1 MARPKTK
8 ILDLNR
14 ALLQQGKTATG
25 TQPLTPV
32 VAETPV
38 SEMPL
43 VLTLDEVNPNPDNPR
58 TTRNPKYDDIKAS
71 IRARGLDTVPKVT
84 RDPDRPELGYFFS
97 DGGNTRYAILSE
109 LWQETG
115 EERFYRFSCVFKP
128 WPGRLS
134 CVIGHLAENEV
145 RGDLSFIE
153 KAFGIRQARELYEAQ
168 LGKPVSL
175 RELSTLLTAEGYP
188 VHNSSISRMEDAVQ
202 YLYPY
207 MPHLLETGL
216 GRPQILQL
224 LAMRSHA
231 ETTWQKH
238 CITQDSNQP
247 FDTVFG
253 DVCRHFDSPEVYSL
267 DMFRDELIGALIKA
281 LPHPLLN
288 YDRWLLELDPKEQ
301 NRRKHLGELTSTST
315 PELLDKASTV
325 VLAPELQQ
333 EENGG
338 LPSTES
344 EVPGGG
350 GGSSLVLD
358 SALLE
363 SAGDSDNELQGV
375 QDEVIPSTQTEPRV
389 ETQPDLYGAPSVLS
403 GDVETLLDGE
413 NTTVNEPLLS
423 GSHESTAPH
432 NNTETQPNQAVTL
445 ASEVPFAGVGL
456 EPVSTIWAISALQ
469 DDIEHLQVITFRL
482 AFELAEV
489 AGCEA
494 EIKADKADLQA
505 AGYALT
511 AERPSRFTALLLTL
525 AGNNPDGASSSSFN
539 DALIGSENAADWP
552 LLDDIHAVKM
562 MRLIR
567 VLRRL
572 RELQRDLPAS
582 EETA

>member
-1 MARPKTK
+1 MARTKTK
-8 ILDLNR
+8 ILDLNS
-14 ALLQQGKTATG
+14 ALLQQGKTAAG
-25 TQPLTPV
+25 TQPLAPV
-32 VAETPV
+32 LAETPV

-58 TTRNPKYDDIKAS
+58 TSRNPRYEEIKSS
-71 IRARGLDTVPKVT
+71 ILARGLDTVPKVT
-84 RDPDRPELGYFFS
+84 RDPERPELGYFFS

-153 KAFGIRQARELYEAQ
+153 KAFGIRQARALYEAE
-168 LGKPVSL
+168 LGKAVSL
-175 RELSTLLTAEGYP
+175 RELSTLLTAQGYP

-238 CITQDSNQP
+238 CITQEPKQP

-253 DVCRHFDSPEVYSL
+253 DVCSHFDSPEDYSL
-267 DMFRDELIGALIKA
+267 DMFRDELIGALINA

-301 NRRKHLGELTSTST
+301 NRRKHLGEPEPALT
-315 PELLDKASTV
+315 PELSGEGNTV
-325 VLAPELQQ
+325 ELAPALQQ
-333 EENGG
+333 GNTGG
-338 LPSTES
+338 PTVPEVQGES
-344 EVPGGG
+344 
-350 GGSSLVLD
+350 SSLVLD
-358 SALLE
+358 SALHE
-363 SAGDSDNELQGV
+363 STGDADDESQNV
-375 QDEVIPSTQTEPRV
+375 QEEETPATQTEPRV

-403 GDVETLLDGE
+403 GDVETVLDGE
-413 NTTVNEPLLS
+413 NTTVPLPDP
-423 GSHESTAPH
+423 HESTAPH
-432 NNTETQPNQAVTL
+432 SNTVTQPKQGVTPV
-445 ASEVPFAGVGL
+445 AEVPFAEVGL
-456 EPVSTIWAISALQ
+456 EPVSSIWAISALQ

-511 AERPSRFTALLLTL
+511 TERPSRFTALLLTL
-525 AGNNPDGASSSSFN
+525 AGNNPDGALSSSLN
-539 DALIGSENAADWP
+539 EALIGSENAADWP
-552 LLDDIHAVKM
+552 LLDDIHAVKL

-572 RELQRDLPAS
+572 RELQRDLSAT

>member
-1 MARPKTK
+1 MARTKTK
-8 ILDLNR
+8 ILDLNS
-14 ALLQQGKTATG
+14 ALLQQGKTAAG
-25 TQPLTPV
+25 TQPLAPV
-32 VAETPV
+32 LAETPV

-58 TTRNPKYDDIKAS
+58 TSRNPRYEEIKSS
-71 IRARGLDTVPKVT
+71 ILARGLDTVPKVT
-84 RDPDRPELGYFFS
+84 RDPERPELGYFFS

-153 KAFGIRQARELYEAQ
+153 KAFGIRQARALYEAQ
-168 LGKPVSL
+168 LGKAVSL
-175 RELSTLLTAEGYP
+175 RELSTLLTAQGYP

-238 CITQDSNQP
+238 CITQEPKQP

-253 DVCRHFDSPEVYSL
+253 DVCSHFDSPEDYSL
-267 DMFRDELIGALIKA
+267 DMFRDELIGALINA

-301 NRRKHLGELTSTST
+301 NRRKHLGEPEPALT
-315 PELLDKASTV
+315 PELSGEGNTV
-325 VLAPELQQ
+325 ELAPALQQ
-333 EENGG
+333 GNTGG
-338 LPSTES
+338 PTVPEVQGES
-344 EVPGGG
+344 
-350 GGSSLVLD
+350 SSLVLD
-358 SALLE
+358 SALHE
-363 SAGDSDNELQGV
+363 STGNADDESQNV
-375 QDEVIPSTQTEPRV
+375 QEEETPATQTERRV

-403 GDVETLLDGE
+403 GDVETVLDGE
-413 NTTVNEPLLS
+413 NTTVLLPDP
-423 GSHESTAPH
+423 HESTAPH
-432 NNTETQPNQAVTL
+432 SNTVTQPKQGVTPV
-445 ASEVPFAGVGL
+445 AEVPFAEVGL
-456 EPVSTIWAISALQ
+456 EPVSSIWAISALQ

-525 AGNNPDGASSSSFN
+525 AGNNPDGALSSSLN
-539 DALIGSENAADWP
+539 EALIGSENAADWP
-552 LLDDIHAVKM
+552 LLDDIHAVKL

-572 RELQRDLPAS
+572 RELQRDLSAT

>member
-1 MARPKTK
+1 MARTKTK
-8 ILDLNR
+8 ILDLNS
-14 ALLQQGKTATG
+14 ALLQQGKTAAG
-25 TQPLTPV
+25 TQPLAPV
-32 VAETPV
+32 LAETPV

-58 TTRNPKYDDIKAS
+58 TSRNPRYEEIKSS
-71 IRARGLDTVPKVT
+71 ILARGLDTVPKVT
-84 RDPDRPELGYFFS
+84 RDPERPELGYFFS

-153 KAFGIRQARELYEAQ
+153 KAFGIRQARALYEAE
-168 LGKPVSL
+168 LGKAVSL
-175 RELSTLLTAEGYP
+175 RELSTLLTAQGYP

-238 CITQDSNQP
+238 CITQEPKQP

-253 DVCRHFDSPEVYSL
+253 DVCSHFDSPEDYSL
-267 DMFRDELIGALIKA
+267 DMFRDELIGALINA

-301 NRRKHLGELTSTST
+301 NRRKHLGEPEPALM
-315 PELLDKASTV
+315 PELSGEGNTV
-325 VLAPELQQ
+325 ELAPALQQ
-333 EENGG
+333 GNTGG
-338 LPSTES
+338 PTVPEVQGEST
-344 EVPGGG
+344 
-350 GGSSLVLD
+350 SLVLD
-358 SALLE
+358 SALHE
-363 SAGDSDNELQGV
+363 STGDAD
-375 QDEVIPSTQTEPRV
+375 DESQNAQEEETPATQTERRV

-403 GDVETLLDGE
+403 GDVETVLDGE
-413 NTTVNEPLLS
+413 NTTVPLPDP
-423 GSHESTAPH
+423 HESTAPH
-432 NNTETQPNQAVTL
+432 SNTVTQPKQGVTPV
-445 ASEVPFAGVGL
+445 AEVPFAEVGL
-456 EPVSTIWAISALQ
+456 EPVSSIWAISALQ

-525 AGNNPDGASSSSFN
+525 AGNNPDGALSSSLN
-539 DALIGSENAADWP
+539 EALIGSENAADWP
-552 LLDDIHAVKM
+552 LLDDIHAVRL

-572 RELQRDLPAS
+572 RELQRDLSAT

>member
-8 ILDLNR
+8 ILDLNS
-14 ALLQQGKTATG
+14 ALLQQGKTAAG
-25 TQPLTPV
+25 TQPLAPV

-58 TTRNPKYDDIKAS
+58 TSRNPKYEEIKSS

-84 RDPDRPELGYFFS
+84 RDPERPELGYFFS

-238 CITQDSNQP
+238 CITQDSVQP

-253 DVCRHFDSPEVYSL
+253 DVCRRFDSPEDYSL
-267 DMFRDELIGALIKA
+267 DMFRDELIGALINA

-301 NRRKHLGELTSTST
+301 NRRKHLGE
-315 PELLDKASTV
+315 PESSGKGNTV
-325 VLAPELQQ
+325 ELAPALQQ
-333 EENGG
+333 EDSSGQ
-338 LPSTES
+338 TET
-344 EVPGGG
+344 EML

-358 SALLE
+358 SASDE
-363 SAGDSDNELQGV
+363 STGDA
-375 QDEVIPSTQTEPRV
+375 DEGSQETQEEETPTTKTEPRV

-403 GDVETLLDGE
+403 GDIETVLDGE
-413 NTTVNEPLLS
+413 NTTVNELLLP

-432 NNTETQPNQAVTL
+432 NNIETQPKQAV
-445 ASEVPFAGVGL
+445 APVVEVPFAEVGL
-456 EPVSTIWAISALQ
+456 EPVSSIWAISALQ
-469 DDIEHLQVITFRL
+469 DDIEHLQVLTFRL

-525 AGNNPDGASSSSFN
+525 AGNNPDGASSSSLN
-539 DALIGSENAADWP
+539 EALIGSENAADWP
-552 LLDDIHAVKM
+552 LLDDIHAVKL

>member
-1 MARPKTK
+1 MARTKTK
-8 ILDLNR
+8 ILDLNS
-14 ALLQQGKTATG
+14 ALLQQGKTAAG
-25 TQPLTPV
+25 TQPLAPV
-32 VAETPV
+32 LAETPV

-71 IRARGLDTVPKVT
+71 IRVRGLDTVPKVT
-84 RDPDRPELGYFFS
+84 RDPERPELGYFFS

-145 RGDLSFIE
+145 RGDLTFIE
-153 KAFGIRQARELYEAQ
+153 KAFGVQQARTLFEEQ
-168 LGKPVSL
+168 LGKTVSL
-175 RELSTLLTAEGYP
+175 RELSTLLGESGYP
-188 VHNSSISRMEDAVQ
+188 VHSSNISRMEDTVQ
-202 YLYPY
+202 YLHPY
-207 MPHLLETGL
+207 MPALLESGL
-216 GRPQILQL
+216 GRPQIQHL
-224 LAMRSHA
+224 LALRAHA
-231 ETTWQKH
+231 EKTWLDFVIEGGSQEAFK
-238 CITQDSNQP
+238 S
-247 FDTVFG
+247 VFG
-253 DVCRHFDSPEVYSL
+253 RVCSQFNDPELYSL
-267 DMFRDELIGALIKA
+267 DMFRDELIGALINA

-301 NRRKHLGELTSTST
+301 NRRKHLGEPAFT
-315 PELLDKASTV
+315 PGLNTVELVPA
-325 VLAPELQQ
+325 LQQ
-333 EENGG
+333 EDTGG
-338 LPSTES
+338 PT
-344 EVPGGG
+344 VPEMQG
-350 GGSSLVLD
+350 GGSSMVLD
-358 SALLE
+358 SALHE
-363 SAGDSDNELQGV
+363 STGDADDKSQE
-375 QDEVIPSTQTEPRV
+375 TQEEETPTTKTEPRV

-403 GDVETLLDGE
+403 GDIETVLGGE
-413 NTTVNEPLLS
+413 HTTVNEVPLPDA
-423 GSHESTAPH
+423 HESAAPH
-432 NNTETQPNQAVTL
+432 NNTETQPAALV
-445 ASEVPFAGVGL
+445 AEVPFAEVGL
-456 EPVSTIWAISALQ
+456 EPVSSIWAISALQ

-494 EIKADKADLQA
+494 EIKADKADLLA

-525 AGNNPDGASSSSFN
+525 AGNSPDGALSSSLN
-539 DALIGSENAADWP
+539 EALIGSENAADWP
-552 LLDDIHAVKM
+552 LLDDIHAVKL

-572 RELQRDLPAS
+572 RELQRELSAT

>member
-1 MARPKTK
+1 MARTKTK
-8 ILDLNR
+8 ILDLNS
-14 ALLQQGKTATG
+14 ALLQQGKTAAG
-25 TQPLTPV
+25 TQPLAPV
-32 VAETPV
+32 LAETPV

-58 TTRNPKYDDIKAS
+58 TSRNPRYEEIKSS
-71 IRARGLDTVPKVT
+71 ILARGLDTVPKVT
-84 RDPDRPELGYFFS
+84 RDPERPELGYFFS

-153 KAFGIRQARELYEAQ
+153 KAFGIRQARALYEAE
-168 LGKPVSL
+168 LGKAVSL
-175 RELSTLLTAEGYP
+175 RELSTLLTAQGYP

-238 CITQDSNQP
+238 CITQEPKQP

-253 DVCRHFDSPEVYSL
+253 DVCSHFDSPEDYSL
-267 DMFRDELIGALIKA
+267 DMFRDELIGALINA

-301 NRRKHLGELTSTST
+301 NRRKHLGEPEPALT
-315 PELLDKASTV
+315 PELSGGGNTV
-325 VLAPELQQ
+325 ELAPALQQ
-333 EENGG
+333 GNTGG
-338 LPSTES
+338 PTVPEVQGES
-344 EVPGGG
+344 
-350 GGSSLVLD
+350 SSLVLD
-358 SALLE
+358 SALHE
-363 SAGDSDNELQGV
+363 STGDADDESQNV
-375 QDEVIPSTQTEPRV
+375 QEEETPATQTERRV

-403 GDVETLLDGE
+403 GDVETVLDGE
-413 NTTVNEPLLS
+413 NTTVPLPDP
-423 GSHESTAPH
+423 HESIVPRS
-432 NNTETQPNQAVTL
+432 NTVTQPKQGVAPV
-445 ASEVPFAGVGL
+445 AEVPFAEVGL
-456 EPVSTIWAISALQ
+456 EPVSSIWAISALQ

-511 AERPSRFTALLLTL
+511 AECPSRFTALLLTL
-525 AGNNPDGASSSSFN
+525 AGNNPDGASSSSLN
-539 DALIGSENAADWP
+539 EALIGSENAADWP
-552 LLDDIHAVKM
+552 LLDDIHAVKL

-572 RELQRDLPAS
+572 RELQRDLSAT
-582 EETA
+582 EEAV

>member
-1 MARPKTK
+1 MARTKTK
-8 ILDLNR
+8 ILDLNS
-14 ALLQQGKTATG
+14 ALLQQGKTAAG
-25 TQPLTPV
+25 TQPLAPV
-32 VAETPV
+32 LAETPV

-58 TTRNPKYDDIKAS
+58 TSRNPRYEEIKSS
-71 IRARGLDTVPKVT
+71 ILARGLDTVPKVT
-84 RDPDRPELGYFFS
+84 RDPERPELGYFFS

-153 KAFGIRQARELYEAQ
+153 KAFGIRQARALYEAE
-168 LGKPVSL
+168 LGKAVSL
-175 RELSTLLTAEGYP
+175 RGLSTLLTAQGYP

-238 CITQDSNQP
+238 CITQEPKQP

-253 DVCRHFDSPEVYSL
+253 DVCSHFDSPEDYSL
-267 DMFRDELIGALIKA
+267 DMFRDELIGALINA

-301 NRRKHLGELTSTST
+301 NRRKHLGEPEPALT
-315 PELLDKASTV
+315 PELSGEGNTV
-325 VLAPELQQ
+325 ELAPALQQ
-333 EENGG
+333 GNIGG
-338 LPSTES
+338 PTVPEVQGES
-344 EVPGGG
+344 
-350 GGSSLVLD
+350 SSLVLD
-358 SALLE
+358 SALHE
-363 SAGDSDNELQGV
+363 STGDADDESQNV
-375 QDEVIPSTQTEPRV
+375 QEEETPTTQTERRV

-403 GDVETLLDGE
+403 GDVETVLDGE
-413 NTTVNEPLLS
+413 NTTIPLPDP
-423 GSHESTAPH
+423 HESTAPH
-432 NNTETQPNQAVTL
+432 SNTVTQPKQGVTPV
-445 ASEVPFAGVGL
+445 AEVPFAEIGL
-456 EPVSTIWAISALQ
+456 EPVSSIWAISALQ

-525 AGNNPDGASSSSFN
+525 AGSNPDGASSSSLN
-539 DALIGSENAADWP
+539 EALIGSENAADWP
-552 LLDDIHAVKM
+552 LLDDIHAVKL

-572 RELQRDLPAS
+572 RELQRDLPAA

>member
-1 MARPKTK
+1 MARTKTK
-8 ILDLNR
+8 ILDLNS
-14 ALLQQGKTATG
+14 ALLQQGKTAAG
-25 TQPLTPV
+25 TQPLAPV
-32 VAETPV
+32 LAETPV

-58 TTRNPKYDDIKAS
+58 TSRNPRYEEIKSS
-71 IRARGLDTVPKVT
+71 ILARGLDTVPKVT
-84 RDPDRPELGYFFS
+84 RDPERPELGYFFS

-153 KAFGIRQARELYEAQ
+153 KAFGIRQARALYEAE
-168 LGKPVSL
+168 LGKAVSL
-175 RELSTLLTAEGYP
+175 RELSTLLTAQGYP

-238 CITQDSNQP
+238 CITQEPKQP

-253 DVCRHFDSPEVYSL
+253 DVCSHFDSPEDYSL
-267 DMFRDELIGALIKA
+267 DMFRDELIGALINA

-301 NRRKHLGELTSTST
+301 NRRKHLGEPEPALT
-315 PELLDKASTV
+315 PELSGEGNTV
-325 VLAPELQQ
+325 ELAPALQQ
-333 EENGG
+333 GNTGG
-338 LPSTES
+338 PTVPEVQGES
-344 EVPGGG
+344 
-350 GGSSLVLD
+350 SSLVLD
-358 SALLE
+358 SALHE
-363 SAGDSDNELQGV
+363 STGDADDESQNV
-375 QDEVIPSTQTEPRV
+375 QEEETPTTQTERRV

-403 GDVETLLDGE
+403 GDVETVLDGE
-413 NTTVNEPLLS
+413 NTTAPLPDPHEP
-423 GSHESTAPH
+423 TAPH
-432 NNTETQPNQAVTL
+432 SNTVTQPKQGITPVA
-445 ASEVPFAGVGL
+445 EVPFAEVGL
-456 EPVSTIWAISALQ
+456 EPVSSIWAISALQ

-525 AGNNPDGASSSSFN
+525 AGNNPDGASSSSLN
-539 DALIGSENAADWP
+539 EALIGSENAADWP
-552 LLDDIHAVKM
+552 LLDDIHAVKL

-572 RELQRDLPAS
+572 RELQRDLSAT
-582 EETA
+582 EEAV

>member
-1 MARPKTK
+1 MARTKTK
-8 ILDLNR
+8 ILDLNS
-14 ALLQQGKTATG
+14 ALLQQGKTAAG
-25 TQPLTPV
+25 TQPLAPV
-32 VAETPV
+32 LAETPV

-58 TTRNPKYDDIKAS
+58 TSRNPRYEEIKSS
-71 IRARGLDTVPKVT
+71 ILARGLDTVPKVT
-84 RDPDRPELGYFFS
+84 RDPERPELGYFFS

-153 KAFGIRQARELYEAQ
+153 KAFGIRQARALYEAE
-168 LGKPVSL
+168 LGKAVSL
-175 RELSTLLTAEGYP
+175 RELSTLLTAQGYP

-238 CITQDSNQP
+238 CITQEPKQP

-253 DVCRHFDSPEVYSL
+253 DVCSHFDSPEDYSL
-267 DMFRDELIGALIKA
+267 DMFRDELIGALINA

-301 NRRKHLGELTSTST
+301 NRRKHLGEPEPALT
-315 PELLDKASTV
+315 PELSGEGNTV
-325 VLAPELQQ
+325 ELAPALQQ
-333 EENGG
+333 GNIGG
-338 LPSTES
+338 PTIPEVQGES
-344 EVPGGG
+344 
-350 GGSSLVLD
+350 SSLVLD
-358 SALLE
+358 SALHE
-363 SAGDSDNELQGV
+363 STGDADDKSQNAQE
-375 QDEVIPSTQTEPRV
+375 EETPATQTERRV

-403 GDVETLLDGE
+403 GDVETVLGGE
-413 NTTVNEPLLS
+413 HTTVNEAPLP
-423 GSHESTAPH
+423 GAHESTAPY
-432 NNTETQPNQAVTL
+432 NNTETQPAAPV
-445 ASEVPFAGVGL
+445 AEVPFAEVGL
-456 EPVSTIWAISALQ
+456 EPVSSIWAISALQ

-525 AGNNPDGASSSSFN
+525 AGNNPDGASSSSLN
-539 DALIGSENAADWP
+539 EALIGSENAADWP
-552 LLDDIHAVKM
+552 LLDDIHAVKL

-572 RELQRDLPAS
+572 RELQRDLSAT

>member
-1 MARPKTK
+1 MARTKTK
-8 ILDLNR
+8 ILDLNS
-14 ALLQQGKTATG
+14 ALLQQGKTAAG
-25 TQPLTPV
+25 TQPLAPV
-32 VAETPV
+32 LAETPV

-58 TTRNPKYDDIKAS
+58 TSRNPRYEEIKSS
-71 IRARGLDTVPKVT
+71 ILARGLDTVPKVT
-84 RDPDRPELGYFFS
+84 RDPERPELGYFFS

-153 KAFGIRQARELYEAQ
+153 KAFGIRQARALYEAE
-168 LGKPVSL
+168 LGKAVSL
-175 RELSTLLTAEGYP
+175 RELSTLLTAQGYP

-238 CITQDSNQP
+238 CITQEPKQP

-253 DVCRHFDSPEVYSL
+253 DVCSHFDSPEDYSL
-267 DMFRDELIGALIKA
+267 DMFRDELIGALINA

-301 NRRKHLGELTSTST
+301 NRRKHLGEPEPALT
-315 PELLDKASTV
+315 PELSGEGNTV
-325 VLAPELQQ
+325 ELAPALQQ
-333 EENGG
+333 GNTGG
-338 LPSTES
+338 PTVPEVQGES
-344 EVPGGG
+344 
-350 GGSSLVLD
+350 SSLVLD
-358 SALLE
+358 SALHE
-363 SAGDSDNELQGV
+363 STGDADDESQNV
-375 QDEVIPSTQTEPRV
+375 QEEETPTTQTEPRV

-403 GDVETLLDGE
+403 GDTETVLDGE
-413 NTTVNEPLLS
+413 NTTVLLPGTHEP
-423 GSHESTAPH
+423 TAPH
-432 NNTETQPNQAVTL
+432 SNTVTQPNQGIAPV
-445 ASEVPFAGVGL
+445 AEVPFAAIGL
-456 EPVSTIWAISALQ
+456 EPVSSIWAISALQ

-525 AGNNPDGASSSSFN
+525 AGNNPDGASSSSLN
-539 DALIGSENAADWP
+539 EALIGSENAADWP
-552 LLDDIHAVKM
+552 LLDDIHAVKL

-572 RELQRDLPAS
+572 RELQRDLSAT
-582 EETA
+582 EEAV

>member
-25 TQPLTPV
+25 TQPLAPV

-301 NRRKHLGELTSTST
+301 NRRKHLGELASTST

-344 EVPGGG
+344 EVPG

-413 NTTVNEPLLS
+413 NTTVNEPLLP

>member
-1 MARPKTK
+1 MARTKPK
-8 ILDLNR
+8 ILDLNS
-14 ALLQQGKTATG
+14 ALLQQGKTAAG
-25 TQPLTPV
+25 TQPLAPV
-32 VAETPV
+32 LAETPV

-58 TTRNPKYDDIKAS
+58 TSRNPRYEEIKSS
-71 IRARGLDTVPKVT
+71 ILARGLDTVPKVT
-84 RDPDRPELGYFFS
+84 RDPERPELGYFFS

-153 KAFGIRQARELYEAQ
+153 KAFGIRQARALYEAE
-168 LGKPVSL
+168 LGKAVSL
-175 RELSTLLTAEGYP
+175 RELSTLLTAQGYP

-238 CITQDSNQP
+238 CITQEPKQP

-253 DVCRHFDSPEVYSL
+253 DVCSHFDSPEDYSL
-267 DMFRDELIGALIKA
+267 DMFRDELIGALINA

-301 NRRKHLGELTSTST
+301 NRRKHLGEPEPALT
-315 PELLDKASTV
+315 PELSGEGNTV
-325 VLAPELQQ
+325 ELAPALQQ
-333 EENGG
+333 GNIGG
-338 LPSTES
+338 PTIPEVQGES
-344 EVPGGG
+344 
-350 GGSSLVLD
+350 SSLVLD
-358 SALLE
+358 SALHE
-363 SAGDSDNELQGV
+363 STGDADDKSQNAQE
-375 QDEVIPSTQTEPRV
+375 EETPATQTERRV
-389 ETQPDLYGAPSVLS
+389 ETQPDLYGAPSVLL
-403 GDVETLLDGE
+403 GDVETVLGGE
-413 NTTVNEPLLS
+413 HTTVNEAPLP
-423 GSHESTAPH
+423 GAHESTAPH
-432 NNTETQPNQAVTL
+432 NNTETQPAAPV
-445 ASEVPFAGVGL
+445 AEVPFAEVGL
-456 EPVSTIWAISALQ
+456 EPVSSIWAISALQ

-525 AGNNPDGASSSSFN
+525 AGNNPDGASSSSLN
-539 DALIGSENAADWP
+539 EALIGSENAADWP
-552 LLDDIHAVKM
+552 LLDDIHAVKLM
-562 MRLIR
+562 CLIR

-572 RELQRDLPAS
+572 RELQRDLSAT

>member
-1 MARPKTK
+1 MARTKTK
-8 ILDLNR
+8 ILDLNS
-14 ALLQQGKTATG
+14 ALLQQGKTAAG
-25 TQPLTPV
+25 TQPLAPV
-32 VAETPV
+32 LAETPV

-71 IRARGLDTVPKVT
+71 IRVRGLDTVPKVT
-84 RDPDRPELGYFFS
+84 RDPERPELGYFFS

-109 LWQETG
+109 LWHETG

-153 KAFGIRQARELYEAQ
+153 KAFGIRQARALYEAE
-168 LGKPVSL
+168 LGKAVSL
-175 RELSTLLTAEGYP
+175 RELSTLLTAQGYP

-238 CITQDSNQP
+238 CITQEPKKP

-253 DVCRHFDSPEVYSL
+253 DVCSHFDSPEDYSL
-267 DMFRDELIGALIKA
+267 DMFRDELIGALINA

-301 NRRKHLGELTSTST
+301 NRRKHLGEPEQALT
-315 PELLDKASTV
+315 PELSGKGNTV
-325 VLAPELQQ
+325 ELAPALQQ
-333 EENGG
+333 EDTGG
-338 LPSTES
+338 PTTP
-344 EVPGGG
+344 EVQGE
-350 GGSSLVLD
+350 GSSLVLD
-358 SALLE
+358 SALHE
-363 SAGDSDNELQGV
+363 STGDADDELQNA
-375 QDEVIPSTQTEPRV
+375 QEEETPTPQTERRV

-403 GDVETLLDGE
+403 GDVETVLDGE
-413 NTTVNEPLLS
+413 HTTVNEAPLP
-423 GSHESTAPH
+423 GAHESTALH
-432 NNTETQPNQAVTL
+432 SNTGTQPVAPV
-445 ASEVPFAGVGL
+445 AEVPFAEVGL
-456 EPVSTIWAISALQ
+456 EPVSSIWGISALQ

-494 EIKADKADLQA
+494 EIKADKADLLA

-511 AERPSRFTALLLTL
+511 ADRPSRFTALLLTL
-525 AGNNPDGASSSSFN
+525 AGNNPDGASSSSLN
-539 DALIGSENAADWP
+539 EALIGSENAADWP
-552 LLDDIHAVKM
+552 LLDDAHAVKL

-572 RELQRDLPAS
+572 RELQRDLPET
-582 EETA
+582 EEAV

>member
-8 ILDLNR
+8 ILDLNS
-14 ALLQQGKTATG
+14 ALLQQGKTAAG
-25 TQPLTPV
+25 TQPLAPV

-58 TTRNPKYDDIKAS
+58 TTRNPKYEDIKAS

-84 RDPDRPELGYFFS
+84 RDPERPELGYFFS
-97 DGGNTRYAILSE
+97 DGGNTRYTILSE

-115 EERFYRFSCVFKP
+115 DERFYRFSCVFKP

-231 ETTWQKH
+231 ETTWQKY
-238 CITQDSNQP
+238 CITQDSDQP

-301 NRRKHLGELTSTST
+301 NRRKHLGEPTST

-325 VLAPELQQ
+325 VLAPGLQQ
-333 EENGG
+333 EEI
-338 LPSTES
+338 PSTEP
-344 EVPGGG
+344 EVLG
-350 GGSSLVLD
+350 GGSSLLLD

-363 SAGDSDNELQGV
+363 SAGDSDNESPSV
-375 QDEVIPSTQTEPRV
+375 PDEEIPSTQTEPRV
-389 ETQPDLYGAPSVLS
+389 ETQPDLYGAPPVLS

-413 NTTVNEPLLS
+413 NTTVNEPLLP
-423 GSHESTAPH
+423 GSHESTSPH
-432 NNTETQPNQAVTL
+432 NNTETQPKQAVTP
-445 ASEVPFAGVGL
+445 ASEVPFAEVGL
-456 EPVSTIWAISALQ
+456 EPVSTIWAIPALQ

-525 AGNNPDGASSSSFN
+525 AGNNPDGASSSSLN
-539 DALIGSENAADWP
+539 EALIGSENAADWP
-552 LLDDIHAVKM
+552 LLDDIHAVKL

-567 VLRRL
+567 IFRRL
-572 RELQRDLPAS
+572 RELQRDLPAT

>member
-1 MARPKTK
+1 MARTKTK
-8 ILDLNR
+8 ILDLNS
-14 ALLQQGKTATG
+14 ALLQQGKTAAG
-25 TQPLTPV
+25 TQPLAPV
-32 VAETPV
+32 LAETPV

-58 TTRNPKYDDIKAS
+58 TSRNPRYEEIKSS
-71 IRARGLDTVPKVT
+71 ILARGLDTVPKVT
-84 RDPDRPELGYFFS
+84 RDPERPELGYFFS

-153 KAFGIRQARELYEAQ
+153 KAFGIRQARALYEAE
-168 LGKPVSL
+168 LGKAVSL
-175 RELSTLLTAEGYP
+175 RELSTLLTAQGYP

-238 CITQDSNQP
+238 CITQEPKQP

-253 DVCRHFDSPEVYSL
+253 DVCSHFDSPEDYSL
-267 DMFRDELIGALIKA
+267 DMFRDELIGALINA

-288 YDRWLLELDPKEQ
+288 YDRWLLELDPKVQ
-301 NRRKHLGELTSTST
+301 NRRKHLGEPEPALT
-315 PELLDKASTV
+315 PELSGEGNTV
-325 VLAPELQQ
+325 ELAPALQQ
-333 EENGG
+333 GNTGG
-338 LPSTES
+338 PTVPEVQGES
-344 EVPGGG
+344 
-350 GGSSLVLD
+350 SSLVLD
-358 SALLE
+358 SALHE
-363 SAGDSDNELQGV
+363 STGDADDESQNV
-375 QDEVIPSTQTEPRV
+375 QEEETPATQTEPRV

-403 GDVETLLDGE
+403 GDVETVLDGE
-413 NTTVNEPLLS
+413 NTTVPLPDP
-423 GSHESTAPH
+423 HESTAPH
-432 NNTETQPNQAVTL
+432 SNTVTQPKQGVTPV
-445 ASEVPFAGVGL
+445 AEVPFAEVGL
-456 EPVSTIWAISALQ
+456 EPVSSIWAISALQ

-511 AERPSRFTALLLTL
+511 AECPSRFTALLLTL
-525 AGNNPDGASSSSFN
+525 AGNNPDGASSSSLN
-539 DALIGSENAADWP
+539 EALIGSENAADWP
-552 LLDDIHAVKM
+552 LLDDIHAVKL

-572 RELQRDLPAS
+572 RELQRDLSAT

>member
-8 ILDLNR
+8 ILDLNS
-14 ALLQQGKTATG
+14 ALLQQGKTAAG
-25 TQPLTPV
+25 TQPLAPV
-32 VAETPV
+32 LAETPV

-84 RDPDRPELGYFFS
+84 RDPERPELGYFFS

-145 RGDLSFIE
+145 RGDLTFIE
-153 KAFGIRQARELYEAQ
+153 KAFGIKQARTLFEEQ
-168 LGKPVSL
+168 LGKTVSL
-175 RELSTLLTAEGYP
+175 RELSTLLGESGYP
-188 VHNSSISRMEDAVQ
+188 VHNSNISRMEDTIQ

-207 MPHLLETGL
+207 IPRLLESGL
-216 GRPQILQL
+216 GRPQIQL
-224 LAMRSHA
+224 LLALRGNA
-231 ETTWQKH
+231 DKTWQRFIIDVEVT
-238 CITQDSNQP
+238 CT
-247 FDTVFG
+247 FDAVFG
-253 DVCRHFDSPEVYSL
+253 AVCSHFDDPEVYSL
-267 DMFRDELIGALIKA
+267 DMFRDELIGALINA

-301 NRRKHLGELTSTST
+301 NRRKHLGEPEPALT
-315 PELLDKASTV
+315 PELSGKGNTV
-325 VLAPELQQ
+325 ELAPALQQ
-333 EENGG
+333 ENTDG
-338 LPSTES
+338 PTAP
-344 EVPGGG
+344 EVQGE
-350 GGSSLVLD
+350 GSSLVLD
-358 SALLE
+358 SALPGSTGDADDE
-363 SAGDSDNELQGV
+363 SQNAQE
-375 QDEVIPSTQTEPRV
+375 EETPATQTERRV

-403 GDVETLLDGE
+403 GDVETVLDGE
-413 NTTVNEPLLS
+413 NTTVPLPDT
-423 GSHESTAPH
+423 HESTALH
-432 NNTETQPNQAVTL
+432 SNTGTQPNQGVTPV
-445 ASEVPFAGVGL
+445 AEVPFAEVGL
-456 EPVSTIWAISALQ
+456 EPVSSIWAISALQ

-505 AGYALT
+505 AGYALAT
-511 AERPSRFTALLLTL
+511 ERPSRFTALLLTL
-525 AGNNPDGASSSSFN
+525 AGNNPDGDSSSSLN
-539 DALIGSENAADWP
+539 EALIGSENAADWP
-552 LLDDIHAVKM
+552 LLDDIHAVKL

-572 RELQRDLPAS
+572 RELQRDLSAT

>member
-1 MARPKTK
+1 MARSKTK
-8 ILDLNR
+8 ILDLNS
-14 ALLQQGKTATG
+14 ALLQQGKTAAG
-25 TQPLTPV
+25 TQPLAPV
-32 VAETPV
+32 LAETPV

-58 TTRNPKYDDIKAS
+58 TSRNPRFEEIKSS
-71 IRARGLDTVPKVT
+71 ILARGLDTVPKVT
-84 RDPDRPELGYFFS
+84 RDPERPELGYFFS

-153 KAFGIRQARELYEAQ
+153 KAFGIRQARALYEAE
-168 LGKPVSL
+168 LGKAVSL
-175 RELSTLLTAEGYP
+175 RELSTLLTAQGYP

-238 CITQDSNQP
+238 CITQEPKQP

-253 DVCRHFDSPEVYSL
+253 DVCSHFDSPEDYSL
-267 DMFRDELIGALIKA
+267 DMFRDELIGALINA

-301 NRRKHLGELTSTST
+301 NRRKHLGEPEPALT
-315 PELLDKASTV
+315 PELSGEGNTV
-325 VLAPELQQ
+325 ELAPALQQ
-333 EENGG
+333 GNTGG
-338 LPSTES
+338 PTVP
-344 EVPGGG
+344 EVQGE
-350 GGSSLVLD
+350 GSSLVLD
-358 SALLE
+358 SALHE
-363 SAGDSDNELQGV
+363 STRDAD
-375 QDEVIPSTQTEPRV
+375 DESQNAHEEETPATQTERRV
-389 ETQPDLYGAPSVLS
+389 ETQPDLYGAPPMLS
-403 GDVETLLDGE
+403 GDVETVLDGE
-413 NTTVNEPLLS
+413 NTTVPLPDP
-423 GSHESTAPH
+423 HESIVPRS
-432 NNTETQPNQAVTL
+432 NTVTQPKQGVAPV
-445 ASEVPFAGVGL
+445 AEVPFAEVGL
-456 EPVSTIWAISALQ
+456 EPVSSIWAISALQ

-525 AGNNPDGASSSSFN
+525 AGNNPDGASSSSLN
-539 DALIGSENAADWP
+539 EALIGSENAADWP
-552 LLDDIHAVKM
+552 LLDDIHAVKL

-572 RELQRDLPAS
+572 RELQRDLSAT

>member
-8 ILDLNR
+8 ILDLNS
-14 ALLQQGKTATG
+14 ALLQQGKAAAG
-25 TQPLTPV
+25 TQPLAAG
-32 VAETPV
+32 VAEIPV
-38 SEMPL
+38 AEMPL

-58 TTRNPKYDDIKAS
+58 TSRNPKYEEIKSS

-84 RDPDRPELGYFFS
+84 RDPERPELGYFFS

-301 NRRKHLGELTSTST
+301 NRRKHLGEPTLT
-315 PELLDKASTV
+315 PELPDKASTV

-350 GGSSLVLD
+350 SSLVLD
-358 SALLE
+358 SALHE
-363 SAGDSDNELQGV
+363 STGDADDES
-375 QDEVIPSTQTEPRV
+375 QDAQEVEAPTTQIERRV

-403 GDVETLLDGE
+403 DDVETVLDGE
-413 NTTVNEPLLS
+413 NTTVPLP
-423 GSHESTAPH
+423 GTHESTTPH
-432 NNTETQPNQAVTL
+432 SNTGRQPKQGVSPVA
-445 ASEVPFAGVGL
+445 EVPFAEVGL
-456 EPVSTIWAISALQ
+456 EPVSSIWAISALQ

-511 AERPSRFTALLLTL
+511 ADRPSRFTALLLTL
-525 AGNNPDGASSSSFN
+525 AGNNLDGASSHSLN
-539 DALIGSENAADWP
+539 EALIGSENAADWP
-552 LLDDIHAVKM
+552 LLDDVHAVKL

-572 RELQRDLPAS
+572 RELQRDLPAT
-582 EETA
+582 EETV

>member
-1 MARPKTK
+1 MARTKPK
-8 ILDLNR
+8 ILDLNS
-14 ALLQQGKTATG
+14 ALLQQGKTAAG
-25 TQPLTPV
+25 TQPLAPV
-32 VAETPV
+32 LAETPV

-58 TTRNPKYDDIKAS
+58 TSRNPRYEEIKSS
-71 IRARGLDTVPKVT
+71 ILARGLDTVPKVT
-84 RDPDRPELGYFFS
+84 RDPERPELGYFFS

-153 KAFGIRQARELYEAQ
+153 KAFGIRQARALYEAE
-168 LGKPVSL
+168 LGKAVSL
-175 RELSTLLTAEGYP
+175 RELSTLLTAQGYP

-238 CITQDSNQP
+238 CITQEPKQP

-253 DVCRHFDSPEVYSL
+253 DVCSHFDSPEDYSL
-267 DMFRDELIGALIKA
+267 DMFRDELIGALINA

-301 NRRKHLGELTSTST
+301 NRRKHLGEPEPALT
-315 PELLDKASTV
+315 PELSGEGNTV
-325 VLAPELQQ
+325 ELAPALQQ
-333 EENGG
+333 GNIGG
-338 LPSTES
+338 PTVP
-344 EVPGGG
+344 EVQGE
-350 GGSSLVLD
+350 GSSLVLD
-358 SALLE
+358 SALHKSTRDADDE
-363 SAGDSDNELQGV
+363 SQNAQE
-375 QDEVIPSTQTEPRV
+375 EETPATQTERRV

-403 GDVETLLDGE
+403 GDIETVLGGE
-413 NTTVNEPLLS
+413 HTTVNEVPLP
-423 GSHESTAPH
+423 GAHESTAPH
-432 NNTETQPNQAVTL
+432 NNTETQPAAPV
-445 ASEVPFAGVGL
+445 AEVPFAEVGL
-456 EPVSTIWAISALQ
+456 EPVSSIWAISALQ

-525 AGNNPDGASSSSFN
+525 AGNNPDGASSSSLN
-539 DALIGSENAADWP
+539 EALIGSENAADWP
-552 LLDDIHAVKM
+552 LLDDIHAVKL

-572 RELQRDLPAS
+572 RELQRDLSAT

>member
-1 MARPKTK
+1 MARTKPK
-8 ILDLNR
+8 ILDLNS
-14 ALLQQGKTATG
+14 ALLQQGKTAAG
-25 TQPLTPV
+25 TQPLAPV
-32 VAETPV
+32 LAETPV

-58 TTRNPKYDDIKAS
+58 TSRNPRYEEIKSS
-71 IRARGLDTVPKVT
+71 ILARGLDTVPKVT
-84 RDPDRPELGYFFS
+84 RDPERPELGYFFS

-153 KAFGIRQARELYEAQ
+153 KAFGIRQARALYEAE
-168 LGKPVSL
+168 LGKAVSL
-175 RELSTLLTAEGYP
+175 RELSTLLTAQGYP

-238 CITQDSNQP
+238 CITQEPKQP

-253 DVCRHFDSPEVYSL
+253 DVCSHFDSPEDYSL
-267 DMFRDELIGALIKA
+267 DMFRDELIGALINA

-301 NRRKHLGELTSTST
+301 NRRKHLGEPEPALT
-315 PELLDKASTV
+315 PELSGEGNTV
-325 VLAPELQQ
+325 ELAPALQQ
-333 EENGG
+333 GNTGG
-338 LPSTES
+338 PTVP
-344 EVPGGG
+344 EVQGEGT
-350 GGSSLVLD
+350 SLVLD
-358 SALLE
+358 SALHE
-363 SAGDSDNELQGV
+363 STRDAD
-375 QDEVIPSTQTEPRV
+375 DESQNAQEEETPATQTERRV

-403 GDVETLLDGE
+403 GDVETVLDSE
-413 NTTVNEPLLS
+413 NTTVPLPDP
-423 GSHESTAPH
+423 HEATAPH
-432 NNTETQPNQAVTL
+432 SNTVTQPKQGVTPVG
-445 ASEVPFAGVGL
+445 EVPFAEVGL
-456 EPVSTIWAISALQ
+456 EPVSSIWAISALQ

-525 AGNNPDGASSSSFN
+525 AGNNPDGASSSSLN
-539 DALIGSENAADWP
+539 EALIGSENAADWP
-552 LLDDIHAVKM
+552 LLDDIHAVKL

-572 RELQRDLPAS
+572 RELQRDLSAT